1 MTYSEK
7 EIKEAVKKR
16 KKSFFLKTL
25 IPLCLILISALA
37 MIIFPDVTLIFFAV
51 ALIIASIV
59 YLFKTVRRYEPR
71 VLFSGE
77 VTGENIKEHE
87 FVTTNRRLSFG
98 ARVIVEP
105 KRLQTSAFAAKR
117 TRTKPP
123 TSAIVYLRVE
133 GGDVVY
139 LDGLTGA
146 QTDIY
151 EIGDTLYK
159 YAGTRFPVI
168 VGREVESQPCPICG
182 TANRKIETRC
192 TTCGLDITDR

>member
-1 MTYSEK
+1 MTYNES
-7 EIKEAVKKR
+7 EIKERVGKR
-16 KKSFFLKTL
+16 KKSFFLKAL

-51 ALIIASIV
+51 AVIIASAV
-59 YLFKTVRRYEPR
+59 YLFKTLRRYEPR

-77 VTGENIKEHE
+77 ITGENIKEHE
-87 FVTTNRRLSFG
+87 FVTTDRRLGFG
-98 ARVIVEP
+98 ARIVVKP
-105 KRLQTSAFAAKR
+105 KRIPTGSFAPKR
-117 TRTKPP
+117 SRTKPP

-133 GGDVVY
+133 DGDVIY

-151 EIGDTLYK
+151 EIGDTLHK

-168 VGREVESQPCPICG
+168 VGREVDSQPCPICG
-182 TANRKIETRC
+182 TANKKIETRC
-192 TTCGLDITDR
+192 ITCGLDIIDK